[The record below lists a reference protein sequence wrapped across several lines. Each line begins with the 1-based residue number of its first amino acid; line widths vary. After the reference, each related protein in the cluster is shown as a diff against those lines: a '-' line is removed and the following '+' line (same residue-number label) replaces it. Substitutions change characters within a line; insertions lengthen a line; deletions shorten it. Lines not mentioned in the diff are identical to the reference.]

1 MIIYKQFFFA
11 LRLAWR
17 QMIHERAKLVAATL
31 GVLFS
36 CVLLFMQLGFRDSLF
51 ASTTILPR
59 AMKGDLYI
67 LHKQTEAMYQTISFS
82 RTQVFRTLGNDAVLD
97 ATPLYVNFAKW
108 KNPENNI
115 KRSLLLF
122 GYDPDKELFSN
133 PAIVAS
139 KDLLKKE
146 NTVIFDELSTPD
158 FGPIKQML
166 GIDRV
171 YSEVND
177 RKIEIVG
184 TFKLGANFASDGNV
198 FTSEQNFQRI
208 FPNRNIDQVD
218 YGVITLKKGSDIN
231 TVKQQLI
238 SILDEDLLVL
248 TQAELADFEKQY
260 WGEKTPIGFIFGFGM
275 VMGLVVGM
283 VIVYQILFTDI
294 TNNLQEYATLKAIGY
309 SNNYLSLVVFASS
322 LILAL
327 LGFLPGLLIA
337 SLLYNLTESIIYI
350 LMPLPISKILIVF
363 SIILGMCILAGLIA
377 MKKLKAANPAEML

>member
-31 GVLFS
+31 GVLFA

-51 ASTTILPR
+51 ASTTTLPK
-59 AMKGDLYI
+59 AMTGDLYI
-67 LHKQTEAMYQTISFS
+67 FHKQTEAIWQTISFS
-82 RTQVFRTLGNDAVLD
+82 RTQVIRALGNDAVLD
-97 ATPLYVNFAKW
+97 ASPFYVNLAKW
-108 KNPENNI
+108 KNPETNI
-115 KRSLLLF
+115 KRVLLVF
-122 GYDPDKELFSN
+122 GYDPDKQLFSN

-146 NTVIFDELSTPD
+146 NTVIFDELSRPE

-166 GIDRV
+166 DIDRV

-177 RKIEIVG
+177 RKVEIVN
-184 TFKLGANFASDGNV
+184 TFKMGASFASDGNV

-218 YGVITLKKGSDIN
+218 YGVISLKKGSDID

-238 SILDEDLLVL
+238 AILDEDLLVL
-248 TQAELADFEKQY
+248 THAELAAFEKQY
-260 WGEKTPIGFIFGFGM
+260 WGQKAPIGFIFGFGM

-337 SLLYNLTESIIYI
+337 SLLYTLTESVIYI
-350 LMPLPISKILIVF
+350 PMPLPISKILMVF
-363 SIILGMCILAGLIA
+363 SIILGMCVLAGLIA
-377 MKKLKAANPAEML
+377 MRKLKAANPAEML